1 MRNYFD
7 QKFKTKFSKQT
18 MAKQSDYQWVIKEM
32 EEEFEYP
39 EKDIQTFDNFFS
51 TLSHYNLHISYLIRI
66 YQIDKNELKIKNE
79 FVKELS
85 NIARFALKEKQI
97 KDVLKNNNY
106 KNFTILY
113 LLGLIAGFIQKIK
126 VSGAYDFGM
135 FIYYN
140 WFELY
145 EIKNMSNKN
154 KKNIERLFKELTI
167 VEKNKIMDIYSKNCN
182 EIKKEYNEKN
192 LRCLSKYD
200 NLFSGFGYKRNQF
213 CTWQEDYL
221 LKMSK
226 LNFSISQIIPH
237 FSSRTWKFPN
247 YDLWDKNIINN
258 MKKFFEKNEDALV
271 ILEIIDY
278 RLNNGSIKLKT
289 EKIIFEQV
297 LKRIK
302 NKNRQYDFDNI
313 WFYIFIKKMKEN
325 NSYIKNN
332 VNQIYI
338 ELKKKRNIQ
347 IILFL
352 KEKEFK
358 INKELQKKIDNYYI
372 KQIKRIEQIEN
383 LNTFIDFLKD
393 EYIKKNVNL
402 QIIDRVMKIFYVL
415 IIKNEGNMQISSCFY
430 WMISFLVSAKA
441 KVNDEV
447 ISSYILDILNIW
459 NEEYFEKMHSLLQV
473 HTYETSIKSEE
484 IDKYNKFFIEN
495 PLICLKSE
503 FSWNE
508 NKILKEMRTTSEY
521 ALTAMFRENT
531 IYIDEFVPY
540 IKKIDLTQKDSFDN
554 VICKYLEDMQLK
566 YEEQLLNSNME
577 PIAYLGSLYK
587 HYSFLLSSFV
597 TTIIEENYK
606 IMYDDI
612 EKRFLKY
619 SLLPYPEKIKVGH
632 ITQLIPLVELLIRE
646 LGVKNNI
653 IPFKEKNNQIHV
665 MKDSSTILL
674 AIIKK
679 KIKKNNSFQGLEV
692 YMYLYNYLY
701 NVNSLNIRNEL
712 IHAREYLDN
721 ENQMKF
727 AFRVLIIGIFWG
739 SIELFTD

>member
-18 MAKQSDYQWVIKEM
+18 MVKQSDYQWVIKEM

-51 TLSHYNLHISYLIRI
+51 TLSHYNLHISYFIRI

-79 FVKELS
+79 FVKVVS
-85 NIARFALKEKQI
+85 NIARFALKEKSI
-97 KDVLKNNNY
+97 SDVLKNNKY

-200 NLFSGFGYKRNQF
+200 NLFSGLGYKRNQF

-226 LNFSISQIIPH
+226 LNFSISQTIPH

-258 MKKFFEKNEDALV
+258 MKNFFEKNEDALV

-358 INKELQKKIDNYYI
+358 INNELQNKIDNYYI

-430 WMISFLVSAKA
+430 WMISFLVLAKA
-441 KVNDEV
+441 KVNDEI

-597 TTIIEENYK
+597 TTINEENYK

-739 SIELFTD
+739 TIELFTD